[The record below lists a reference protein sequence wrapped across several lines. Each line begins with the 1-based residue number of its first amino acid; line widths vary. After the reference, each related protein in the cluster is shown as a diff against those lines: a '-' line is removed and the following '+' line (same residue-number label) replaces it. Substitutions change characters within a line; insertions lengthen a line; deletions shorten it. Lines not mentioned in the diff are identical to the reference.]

1 MSRTGCAG
9 GEAVPRLTA
18 WRRRR
23 LLRIFEGV
31 YQLAIYN
38 DACIYIY
45 IYYIHTVVYI
55 YIHMSYIIVLSYYSI
70 IVLYIYTQI
79 HIYIYKY
86 TYTNIHIYIYIYY
99 TCTYMIC
106 WLYMLYIYIYVYTWY
121 VTYRDIGPAWSQKP
135 KSIRLQCQ
143 KIGLQDTSLQLQF
156 PDLFHVQVKIFP
168 RT

>member
-9 GEAVPRLTA
+9 GEAVPLLTA

-38 DACIYIY
+38 DACIYILYTYSRIY
-45 IYYIHTVVYI
+45 IYTY
-55 YIHMSYIIVLSYYSI
+55 MSYIIVLSYYSI
-70 IVLYIYTQI
+70 IVLYIYTHI

-86 TYTNIHIYIYIYY
+86 TYIYILYMYIYD
-99 TCTYMIC
+99 MLIIC
-106 WLYMLYIYIYVYTWY
+106 CIYIYVYTWY